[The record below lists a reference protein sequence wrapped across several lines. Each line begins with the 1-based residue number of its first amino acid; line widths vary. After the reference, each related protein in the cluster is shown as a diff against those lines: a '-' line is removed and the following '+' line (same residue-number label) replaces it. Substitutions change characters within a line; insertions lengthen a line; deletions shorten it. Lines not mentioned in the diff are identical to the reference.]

1 MHLSG
6 WGRHPVHDCHVKRL
20 RRRDDLAR
28 MMDSSA
34 TLIARGNGRAYGD
47 AALNPSLT
55 LSMLAMDRM
64 QAFDEQTG
72 LLACESGVLLADIL
86 QTFVP
91 RGWFPW
97 VVPGTQFVTVGGMIA
112 ADVHGKNH
120 HRDGGFGTCVES
132 LTLATAN
139 EVRQCGTTQH
149 ADLFHAT
156 IGGMGLTG
164 VILAARFRLR
174 RIETAFV
181 MAESLPT
188 NDLDETLALF
198 EESHEWPYSVA
209 WVDCLATG
217 KDMGRSVVS
226 RGTFMACDE
235 LPTGLRS
242 DPLRW
247 RQRSVPTLP
256 LDALS
261 ALLNRSSVRLYNA
274 LRHCRYRAFGGA
286 RPMHLAPFFFP
297 LDGID
302 AWNHLYGRRGFVQ
315 FQCILPK
322 AEGQTGIAELLRK
335 AADSGSGP
343 FLAVL
348 KLLGP
353 QGDGL
358 MSFPLEGYTLAMDF
372 PVRTGTLGLLD
383 ALDEIVHAHGGR
395 LYLAKDACSTPERLR
410 QGYPNRDSFNAVRM
424 EANAAYPKFSSALS
438 RRLALDS
445 R

>member
-1 MHLSG
+1 MDLSG
-6 WGRHPVHDCHVKRL
+6 WGRHPVYDCHVEHL
-20 RRRDDLAR
+20 RRREDLAR
-28 MMDSSA
+28 LMDGSA

-97 VVPGTQFVTVGGMIA
+97 VVPGTQLVTVGGMIA

-120 HRDGGFGTCVES
+120 HRDGGFGASVES

-139 EVRQCGTTQH
+139 EVRQCSRAQH

-164 VILAARFRLR
+164 VILAACFRLR
-174 RIETAFV
+174 RIETAFLI
-181 MAESLPT
+181 AESLAT
-188 NDLDETLALF
+188 SDLDETLALF
-198 EESHEWPYSVA
+198 EESKEWPYSVA

-217 KDMGRSVVS
+217 RNTGRSVVS
-226 RGTFMACDE
+226 RGDFMARDE
-235 LPTGLRS
+235 LPTKLRGE
-242 DPLRW
+242 PLRW
-247 RQRSVPTLP
+247 RRRWVPTLP
-256 LDALS
+256 FDVPA
-261 ALLNRSSVRLYNA
+261 ALLNRSSVRFHNA
-274 LRHCRYRAFGGA
+274 LHHRRHRVFGGL
-286 RPMHLAPFFFP
+286 RPTHLAPFFFP
-297 LDGID
+297 LDGIN
-302 AWNHLYGRRGFVQ
+302 AWNRIYGRRGFVQ
-315 FQCILPK
+315 FQCVLPK
-322 AEGQTGIAELLRK
+322 AEGQAGVAQLLQK
-335 AADSGSGP
+335 VADSGRGS

-358 MSFPLEGYTLAMDF
+358 LSFPLEGYTLCLDF
-372 PVRTGTLGLLD
+372 PMRPGTLDLLD
-383 ALDEIVHAHGGR
+383 ALEEIACTHGGR

-410 QGYPNRDSFNAVRM
+410 QGYPNCDSFNAVRM
-424 EANAAYPKFSSALS
+424 EANGGYPKFASALS

-445 R
+445 G